1 MKQIYLSIFIA
12 FILYIVSVVHA
23 SDIQAASN
31 KQIEVRIPAAKHKP
45 GQNTGGTAFLI
56 NSNRIWMTARH
67 VVDDCKAI
75 YLYSQFAT
83 TLTSRRTKNITKS
96 RFVPAKLMAVDSNSD
111 AALLVAQSDL
121 SNKAA
126 QPLALGKSYKKL
138 MKDDL
143 GFIIGYPKGQHGEV
157 ALTYEKRV
165 LAEQGFRT
173 GTIRYEMDRWAIK
186 NRNTVSDANQ
196 GLSGG
201 PVINRQGAVVGIN
214 AAGLNKSKRFLGSSS
229 TVPLD
234 AVMTFLKKHKLH
246 RSLARQ
252 PNAYINE
259 LSYKSISRNM
269 RKNQQVVKVYCER

>member
-1 MKQIYLSIFIA
+1 MRQTYSSFFHALALSCA
-12 FILYIVSVVHA
+12 SLLLASHLHA
-23 SDIQAASN
+23 ANSKPID
-31 KQIEVRIPAAKHKP
+31 VRIPAAQHKP

-56 NSNRIWMTARH
+56 NSKHVWMTARH
-67 VVDDCKAI
+67 VVDDCNAI
-75 YLYSQFAT
+75 YLYSQHAT
-83 TLTSRRTKNITKS
+83 TLTSRRTKNVTKS
-96 RFVPAKLMAVDSNSD
+96 RYVPAKLMAIDSKSD
-111 AALLVAQSDL
+111 AALLVTESDI
-121 SNKAA
+121 SNKPT

-143 GFIIGYPKGQHGEV
+143 GFIIGYPKGEHGEV
-157 ALTYEKRV
+157 ALTFERKV
-165 LAEQGFRT
+165 LAEQDFST
-173 GTIRYEMDRWAIK
+173 GKIRYEMDRWAIK
-186 NRNTVSDANQ
+186 KRNTVSDANQ

-234 AVMTFLKKHKLH
+234 AMMRFLKEHKLH
-246 RSLARQ
+246 RGLARQ

-269 RKNQQVVKVYCER
+269 RKNQQVVKVFCER